1 MIRMRIPATTANLGP
16 GFDCLGLALDLWN
29 SFEFRITGSTF
40 VATTIGE
47 GADAIATD
55 ETNLVIATFLQEL
68 QHYGVSAPSGAQFF
82 MHNAVPCASG
92 LGSSSTATLAG
103 VIAAQAYIAEQ
114 KGLDPAEL
122 DDATILDRAV
132 AVEGHGDNVA
142 PALLGGLV
150 AVVPD
155 ENHGVLTQKF
165 SHSPLQCVVCVP
177 EFAYLTTTARQALP
191 ETYSKADAI
200 YNIGRAMLVM
210 QALAS
215 GDFEL
220 LAKSMNDRIHEQ
232 YRLNAIP
239 GAVQVKEAARASGAI
254 SVALSGAGPG
264 VVAFANGEFDA
275 IGKGMN
281 GAFQAAGLKSRFW
294 ILDFSEA
301 GAQVSRLPQ

>member
-29 SFEFRITGSTF
+29 SFEFRITGTSFT
-40 VATTIGE
+40 ARSIGE

-68 QHYGVSAPSGAQFF
+68 SYHGFEAPAGAQFF

-103 VIAAQAYIAEQ
+103 VIAAQAYMAEQ
-114 KGLDPAEL
+114 SGSDPAEL
-122 DDATILDRAV
+122 DFKVILNRAV
-132 AVEGHGDNVA
+132 AVEGHGDNVG

-155 ENHGVLTQKF
+155 EHHGVLTHKF
-165 SHSPLQCVVCVP
+165 SHSPLRCVVCVP

-191 ETYSKADAI
+191 DSYSKTDAI

-215 GDFEL
+215 GDLEL

-232 YRLNAIP
+232 YRLKAIP
-239 GAVQVKEAARASGAI
+239 GAVQVKESARAAGAI

-264 VVAFANGEFDA
+264 IVAFANQDFDA
-275 IGKGMN
+275 IGRSMKE
-281 GAFQAAGLKSRFW
+281 AFQSAGLNSRYW
-294 ILDFSEA
+294 ILDFSEG